1 MKKILNQLATIVLLA
16 NKCGI
21 NNFNIEVST
30 NIKKISFTHFD
41 NNFNSLKSIYSYYEG
56 DLKDY
61 FLDELV
67 KLDDF
72 IPEVKKYLN
81 NLCNT

>member
-81 NLCNT
+81 NLCNF